1 MLPLLRSVL
10 SWLATILLL
19 FVLSE
24 FGFAKTTVRSWD
36 VDGVTREATIVEPKA
51 KSTTPSPLV
60 FVFHGHG
67 GTMEHMRRSCPIH
80 EHWPEALVIY
90 MQGLKTPGQLTDP
103 EGKRTGWQSGP
114 SDQNDRDLKFFDTV
128 IATTKKEYLVDEK
141 RIYSTGHS
149 NGGGFTYL
157 LAAVRGHMLAAI
169 APSGAAALKTKV
181 VSEKPISVLHIA
193 GQNDPLVKYDW
204 QKIMI
209 ARVKQLNLCSGEG
222 KPWHS
227 SGRLKGTIFTSE
239 TGSLLVTLIHD
250 EGHKFPHEAPELI
263 VKFFKEHAKA

>member
-1 MLPLLRSVL
+1 MLPLLRSV
-10 SWLATILLL
+10 SYGLATLLSL
-19 FVLSE
+19 LVSSAV
-24 FGFAKTTVRSWD
+24 GIANTSVRSWD
-36 VDGVTREATIVEPKA
+36 IDGVKREATIVESKT
-51 KSTTPSPLV
+51 KSTTPSPVV

-128 IATTKKEYLVDEK
+128 LATAKQDYQIDDK
-141 RIYSTGHS
+141 RVFSTGHS

-157 LAAVRGHMLAAI
+157 LAAKRGHLLAAV
-169 APSGAAALKTKV
+169 APSGAAALKSKAV
-181 VSEKPISVLHIA
+181 AEKPISVLHIA

-209 ARVKQLNLCSGEG
+209 ARVKQLNRCSQDG

-227 SGRLKGTIFTSE
+227 SGRLKGTVFSSE
-239 TGSLLVTLIHD
+239 TGTPLVTLIHD
-250 EGHKFPHEAPELI
+250 EGHKFPQEAPELI
-263 VKFFKEHAKA
+263 VKFFKEHGKG